1 MKSDIA
7 LKIDDIFLN
16 IRVGIIFKYQNKV
29 LIEIRKDRVGN
40 SVIPGGRLKIDEYR
54 FEALRREIKE
64 EMGII
69 LDDKRIIY
77 KDTIEEFFNFDNKK
91 YHELFFV
98 YEYVMDDDFYQELL
112 KVKENKDNNTTEYIF
127 VSYDEFDKVNL
138 LPMKIR
144 DIIKE

>member
-77 KDTIEEFFNFDNKK
+77 KDTIEEFFNFDNKI

-127 VSYDEFDKVNL
+127 VSSGNS
-138 LPMKIR
+138 
-144 DIIKE
+144 

>member
-7 LKIDDIFLN
+7 LKIDDVFLN

-29 LIEIRKDRVGN
+29 LIEIRKDHVGN

-127 VSYDEFDKVNL
+127 VSYDEFDEVNL